1 MGLPVHGRGPLWESI
16 EYVGSSVEASD
27 AGAVA
32 VAGTTAVEY
41 GESHLT
47 E

>member
-1 MGLPVHGRGPLWESI
+1 LWESI

-27 AGAVA
+27 PGAVA
-32 VAGTTAVEY
+32 VAGTVAAAGTTAVEY